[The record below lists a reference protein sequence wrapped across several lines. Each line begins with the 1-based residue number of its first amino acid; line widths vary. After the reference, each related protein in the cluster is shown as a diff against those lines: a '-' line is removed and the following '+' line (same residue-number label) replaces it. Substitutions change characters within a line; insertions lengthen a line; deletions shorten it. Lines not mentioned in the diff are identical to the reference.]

1 MMCSARLVC
10 ERSRLHALHV
20 RVAAEPTPNRKL
32 CVNAMLASCLA
43 WLLKTIS
50 RVPVCCERHACVLSY
65 HHAGIR
71 ASQPS
76 ACALIASTLAKACIC
91 SSLPLRCV
99 RCGVFRMMCERNL
112 RRLERFAKPPLNF
125 DLQCSRVRF
134 GIPERVVEMVG
145 SSPPSRSWCS
155 RRPSTGPPW
164 SSSPSIF
171 PSVRPNSLASIIG
184 RQ

>member
-1 MMCSARLVC
+1 MCVCSAHIYNVSSRRILSCSWSSCRSAYFTAVHMHIHRLHPGESVHLLPPPPRCVCCGALRMMCSARLVC

-32 CVNAMLASCLA
+32 CVNARLASCLA
-43 WLLKTIS
+43 WLLKTMS
-50 RVPVCCERHACVLSY
+50 RVQVCCERHACVLSY

-99 RCGVFRMMCERNL
+99 RCGVFRMMCGML
-112 RRLERFAKPPLNF
+112 P
-125 DLQCSRVRF
+125 
-134 GIPERVVEMVG
+134 G
-145 SSPPSRSWCS
+145 WCES
-155 RRPSTGPPW
+155 
-164 SSSPSIF
+164 
-171 PSVRPNSLASIIG
+171 
-184 RQ
+184 